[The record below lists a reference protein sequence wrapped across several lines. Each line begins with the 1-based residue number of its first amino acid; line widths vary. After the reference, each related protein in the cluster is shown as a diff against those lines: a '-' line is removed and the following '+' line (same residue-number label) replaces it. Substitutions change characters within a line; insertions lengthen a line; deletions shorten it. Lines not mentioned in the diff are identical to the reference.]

1 MKPSKS
7 IPLLAALAAIA
18 TMAPGCRSYQRRVI
32 QKVPDP
38 SGRWMAIVDE
48 VEYQDGFLTSV
59 ADRVLVV
66 EPASSAADGTVERT
80 LAFSEDAM
88 PDIEKPAVSWS
99 GGRVLISVSR
109 SAVVLAKRERV
120 GGVEIVVSARP

>member
-88 PDIEKPAVSWS
+88 PDLYKPRVSWS
-99 GGRVLISVSR
+99 GGRVSISVAR
-109 SAVVLAKRERV
+109 DAYVHFQRPRV
-120 GGVEIVVSARP
+120 DGVEIVVSRRP